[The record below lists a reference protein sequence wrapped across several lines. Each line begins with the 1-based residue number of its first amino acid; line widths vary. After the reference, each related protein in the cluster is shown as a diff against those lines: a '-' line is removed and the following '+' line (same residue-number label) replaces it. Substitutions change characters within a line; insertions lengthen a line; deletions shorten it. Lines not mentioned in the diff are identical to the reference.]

1 MPLQVPKWKIT
12 DTARAM
18 EPFIMAQAAE
28 VSGGGGNFPQF
39 VTPMYGWNF
48 TDSVQIPLTSSG
60 RTSFE
65 IELPA
70 DKTATGLG
78 SLITP
83 VGYTGIVTVSTVV
96 LLITNIQA
104 KFRTNIVNKWQVQP
118 GGSGEW
124 PVDSTSGLS
133 SDEEVD
139 TSGASNN
146 TLYAVA
152 SRQLTVTEQVFL
164 FFQGTRLGL
173 DAFDT
178 WNQSIKLHG
187 WLIEYG

>member
-1 MPLQVPKWKIT
+1 MMNRRRLGSKDIHLDANSLRVLWKG
-12 DTARAM
+12 DA
-18 EPFIMAQAAE
+18 
-28 VSGGGGNFPQF
+28 GGGNFPQF

-70 DKTATGLG
+70 DKTAAGIG

-83 VGYTGIVTVSTVV
+83 TGYTGTVTISTVV
-96 LLITNIQA
+96 LIPTNIA
-104 KFRTNIVNKWQVQP
+104 VKFRTNIVNKWQVQS
-118 GGSGEW
+118 GGGGEW